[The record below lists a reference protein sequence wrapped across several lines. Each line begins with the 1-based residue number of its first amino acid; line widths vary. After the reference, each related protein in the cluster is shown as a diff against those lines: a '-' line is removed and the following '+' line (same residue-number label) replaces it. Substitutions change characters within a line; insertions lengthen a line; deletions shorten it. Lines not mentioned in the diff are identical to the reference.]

1 MEVRIML
8 MNMKDILAVAK
19 ENKFALPAF
28 NISDYSMFLGIME
41 VCEETNS
48 PVIIEIHPDE
58 LSFIGSEMVTA
69 IKEKA
74 YKSPIP
80 VCIHL
85 DHCSDFGKIMWA
97 IQSGFTS
104 VMFDGAELPFEE
116 NIAGTKKVIEAA
128 HPVNVSVEAELG
140 TIGTTDPDEMEGG
153 AAEII
158 YTDPEDAFKF
168 IAESGVDTLAVAIGT
183 CHGLY
188 PAGMK
193 PELKLDILKE
203 IASKVDIPLVLHGG
217 SNNPDKEI
225 GESVT
230 LGINKI
236 NISSDIKAAYF
247 EKMREV
253 LEDKSLREPNVI
265 EPECMKAMKEVAKHK
280 LELFQTIG
288 KADLY

>member
-1 MEVRIML
+1 ML
-8 MNMKDILAVAK
+8 MNMKEILTVAK
-19 ENKFALPAF
+19 EHKFAIPAF

-41 VCEETNS
+41 VCEQTNS
-48 PVIIEIHPDE
+48 PVIIEVHPDE
-58 LSFIGSEMVTA
+58 LSFIGAEMITA
-69 IKEKA
+69 IKEKIF
-74 YKSPIP
+74 KSSIP

-85 DHCSDFGKIMWA
+85 DHCSDFGKIIWA

-116 NIAGTKKVIEAA
+116 NVAGTRKVVEAA
-128 HPVNVSVEAELG
+128 HPVKVSVEAELG
-140 TIGTTDPDEMEGG
+140 TIGSLNPEDMEGG
-153 AAEII
+153 AAKII
-158 YTDPEDAFKF
+158 YTEPEDAAKF
-168 IAESGVDTLAVAIGT
+168 IEKTGVDTLAIAIGT

-193 PELKLDILKE
+193 PELRLDILKE
-203 IASKVDIPLVLHGG
+203 IEAKVDIPLVLHGG

-247 EKMREV
+247 GKMREV
-253 LEDKSLREPNVI
+253 LLDKNLREPNVI
-265 EPECMKAMKEVAKHK
+265 EPVCMEAMKEVAKHK

-288 KADLY
+288 KAVLY

>member
-1 MEVRIML
+1 ML

-19 ENKFALPAF
+19 KHKFAIPAF
-28 NISDYSMFLGIME
+28 NISDWSMFIGIMDL
-41 VCEETNS
+41 CEETDS

-58 LSFIGSEMVTA
+58 LKFTGPDFVAGVRERA
-69 IKEKA
+69 L
-74 YKSPIP
+74 KSPVP

-85 DHCSDFGKIMWA
+85 DHCGVFGTIIHA
-97 IQSGFTS
+97 IQCGFTS
-104 VMFDGAELPFEE
+104 VMFDGAELSFEE
-116 NIAGTKKVIEAA
+116 NIAGAKKVVEAA

-140 TIGTTDPDEMEGG
+140 TIGSTNPADLEGG
-153 AAEII
+153 SAKII
-158 YTDPEDAFKF
+158 YTDPDDAAKF
-168 IAESGVDTLAVAIGT
+168 VEASGVDTLAVAIGT

-188 PAGMK
+188 PANMK

-203 IASKVDIPLVLHGG
+203 IAAKVDVPLVLHGG

-236 NISSDIKAAYF
+236 NISSDIKVAYF

-253 LEDKSLREPNVI
+253 LQDKGLREPNEI
-265 EPECMKAMKEVAKHK
+265 EPPCIEAMKVVAKHK
-280 LELFQTIG
+280 LDLFQTTG
-288 KADLY
+288 KAVLYRQAD

>member
-1 MEVRIML
+1 ML
-8 MNMKDILAVAK
+8 MNMSEILSVAK
-19 ENKFALPAF
+19 EHKFALPAF
-28 NISDYSMFLGIME
+28 NISDYSMFLGIMDI
-41 VCEETNS
+41 CEETNS

-58 LSFIGSEMVTA
+58 LSFIGPEMVTA
-69 IKEKA
+69 IKERA
-74 YKSPIP
+74 YKSPVP

-85 DHCSDFGKIMWA
+85 DHCGDFGKIIWA

-104 VMFDGAELPFEE
+104 VMFDGAELSFED
-116 NIAGTKKVIEAA
+116 NIKGTKKVVEAA
-128 HPVNVSVEAELG
+128 HPVHVSVEAELG
-140 TIGTTDPDEMEGG
+140 TIGSLEPEDLEGG
-153 AAEII
+153 TAAII
-158 YTDPEDAFKF
+158 YTDPEDAAKF
-168 IAESGVDTLAVAIGT
+168 VKETGVDTLAIAIGT

-203 IASKVDIPLVLHGG
+203 IEAKVDVPLVLHGG

-247 EKMREV
+247 QKMREV
-253 LEDKSLREPNVI
+253 LQDQGLREPNVI
-265 EPECMKAMKEVAKHK
+265 EPICIEAMKEVAEHK

-288 KADLY
+288 KASLY

>member
-1 MEVRIML
+1 ML
-8 MNMKDILAVAK
+8 MNMKEILSVAK
-19 ENKFALPAF
+19 ENKFAIPAF
-28 NISDYSMFLGIME
+28 NISDYSMFLGIMDI
-41 VCEETNS
+41 CEETNS

-58 LSFIGSEMVTA
+58 LSFTGSEMVKA
-69 IKEKA
+69 IIEKA
-74 YKSPIP
+74 YKSPVP

-85 DHCSDFGKIMWA
+85 DHCSDFGKIIWA

-104 VMFDGAELPFEE
+104 VMFDGAHLPFEE
-116 NIAGTKKVIEAA
+116 NIAGAKKVVEAA

-140 TIGTTDPDEMEGG
+140 TIGSLAPEDLEGG
-153 AAEII
+153 TAKII
-158 YTDPEDAFKF
+158 YTDPDDAAKF
-168 IAESGVDTLAVAIGT
+168 VEETGVDTLAVAIGT

-193 PELKLDILKE
+193 PELKLDILKAIE
-203 IASKVDIPLVLHGG
+203 KKVNVPLVLHGG

-236 NISSDIKAAYF
+236 NISSDIKVAYF
-247 EKMREV
+247 DKMREV
-253 LEDKSLREPNVI
+253 LQDKSLREPNVI
-265 EPECMKAMKEVAKHK
+265 EPLCMEAMKVVAKHK

-288 KADLY
+288 KASLY

>member
-1 MEVRIML
+1 ML

-19 ENKFALPAF
+19 ENKFAIPAF
-28 NISDYSMFLGIME
+28 NISDYSMFLGIMD

-58 LSFIGSEMVTA
+58 LSFTGPEMVLA
-69 IKEKA
+69 IKERA
-74 YKSPIP
+74 YKSPVP

-85 DHCSDFGKIMWA
+85 DHCSDFGTIIYA

-116 NIAGTKKVIEAA
+116 NIAGAKKVVEAA
-128 HPVNVSVEAELG
+128 HPANVSVEAELG
-140 TIGTTDPDEMEGG
+140 TIGSTDPADFEGG
-153 AAEII
+153 TAKII
-158 YTDPEDAFKF
+158 YTNPYDAAKF
-168 IAESGVDTLAVAIGT
+168 VAETGVDTLAVAIGT

-203 IASKVDIPLVLHGG
+203 IEAKVDIPLVLHGG

-236 NISSDIKAAYF
+236 NISSDIKVAYF
-247 EKMREV
+247 QKMREV
-253 LEDKSLREPNVI
+253 LKDEGVREPNVI
-265 EPECMKAMKEVAKHK
+265 EPQCMEAMKECAKHK

-288 KADLY
+288 KASLY

>member
-1 MEVRIML
+1 ML
-8 MNMKDILAVAK
+8 MNMKEILSVAK

-28 NISDYSMFLGIME
+28 NISDYSMFLGIMD

-58 LSFIGSEMVTA
+58 LSFIRAEFVTA
-69 IKEKA
+69 IIEKA
-74 YKSPIP
+74 YKSTVP

-85 DHCSDFGKIMWA
+85 DHCSDFGKIIWA
-97 IQSGFTS
+97 IQCGFTS
-104 VMFDGAELPFEE
+104 VMFDGAELSFED
-116 NIAGTKKVIEAA
+116 NIAGTKKVVEAA

-140 TIGTTDPDEMEGG
+140 TIGSLNPEDLEGG
-153 AAEII
+153 SAKII
-158 YTDPEDAFKF
+158 YTNPDDAKKF
-168 IAESGVDTLAVAIGT
+168 VEETGVDTLAIAIGT

-193 PELKLDILKE
+193 PELRLDILQE
-203 IASKVDIPLVLHGG
+203 IASKVDVPLVLHGG

-236 NISSDIKAAYF
+236 NISSDIKAAYYQ
-247 EKMREV
+247 KMREV
-253 LEDKSLREPNVI
+253 LQDQSLREPNVI
-265 EPECMKAMKEVAKHK
+265 QPLCMETMKEVAKHK

-288 KADLY
+288 KASLYK

>member
-1 MEVRIML
+1 ML

-19 ENKFALPAF
+19 ENKFAIPAF
-28 NISDYSMFLGIME
+28 NISDYSMFLGIMD

-58 LSFIGSEMVTA
+58 LSFTGPEMVLA
-69 IKEKA
+69 IKERA
-74 YKSPIP
+74 YKSPVP

-85 DHCSDFGKIMWA
+85 DHCSDFGTIIYA

-116 NIAGTKKVIEAA
+116 NIAGAKKVVEAA
-128 HPVNVSVEAELG
+128 HPANVSVEAELG
-140 TIGTTDPDEMEGG
+140 TIGSTDPADFEGG
-153 AAEII
+153 TAKII
-158 YTDPEDAFKF
+158 YTNPDDAAKF
-168 IAESGVDTLAVAIGT
+168 VAETGVDTLAVAIGT

-203 IASKVDIPLVLHGG
+203 IEAKVDIPLVLHGG

-236 NISSDIKAAYF
+236 NISSDIKVEYF
-247 EKMREV
+247 QKMREV
-253 LEDKSLREPNVI
+253 LKDEGVREPNVI
-265 EPECMKAMKEVAKHK
+265 EPQCMEAMKECAKHK

-288 KADLY
+288 KASLY

>member
-1 MEVRIML
+1 ML
-8 MNMKDILAVAK
+8 MNMKDILSVAK
-19 ENKFALPAF
+19 ENKFAIPAF
-28 NISDYSMFLGIME
+28 NISDYSMFLGIMD

-58 LSFIGSEMVTA
+58 LSFTGPEMVLA
-69 IKEKA
+69 IKERA
-74 YKSPIP
+74 YKSPVP

-85 DHCSDFGKIMWA
+85 DHCSDFGTIIYA

-116 NIAGTKKVIEAA
+116 NIAGAKKVVEAA
-128 HPVNVSVEAELG
+128 HPANVSVEAELG
-140 TIGTTDPDEMEGG
+140 TIGSTDPADFEGG
-153 AAEII
+153 TAKII
-158 YTDPEDAFKF
+158 YTNPDDAAKF
-168 IAESGVDTLAVAIGT
+168 VAETGVDTLAVAIGT

-203 IASKVDIPLVLHGG
+203 IEAKVDIPLVLHGG

-236 NISSDIKAAYF
+236 NISSDIKVAYF
-247 EKMREV
+247 QKMREV
-253 LEDKSLREPNVI
+253 LKDEGVREPNVI
-265 EPECMKAMKEVAKHK
+265 EPQCMEAMKECAKHK

-288 KADLY
+288 KAS

>member
-1 MEVRIML
+1 ML

-19 ENKFALPAF
+19 ENKFAIPAF
-28 NISDYSMFLGIME
+28 NISDYSMFLGIMD

-58 LSFIGSEMVTA
+58 LSFTGPEMVLA
-69 IKEKA
+69 IKERA
-74 YKSPIP
+74 YKSPVP

-85 DHCSDFGKIMWA
+85 DHCSDFGTIIYA

-116 NIAGTKKVIEAA
+116 NIAGAKKVVEAA
-128 HPVNVSVEAELG
+128 HPANVSVEAELG
-140 TIGTTDPDEMEGG
+140 TIGSTDPADFEGG
-153 AAEII
+153 TAKII
-158 YTDPEDAFKF
+158 YTNPDDAAKF
-168 IAESGVDTLAVAIGT
+168 VAETGVDTLAVAIGT

-203 IASKVDIPLVLHGG
+203 IEAKVDIPLVLHGG

-236 NISSDIKAAYF
+236 NISSDIKVAYF
-247 EKMREV
+247 QKMREV
-253 LEDKSLREPNVI
+253 LKDEGVREPNVI
-265 EPECMKAMKEVAKHK
+265 EPQCMEAMKECAKHK

-288 KADLY
+288 KASLY